1 MKVFVESVLEK
12 QKKDGSGSF
21 FVCAMDIEGTTK
33 EVTVYDARIKDYKQ
47 KELELDL
54 KKGKFGLIG
63 NFPDSGGQK
72 KQWQP
77 QDPDG
82 MYRCNASDKATQLL
96 IAILNREP
104 APTLETWDKFYDH
117 IYAKMAGKPIPEW
130 KEDVPDFKP
139 VQDYPEFTKQEA
151 KVNTDTTSQGSITP
165 EQLSA
170 ITGGFARLKIKDH
183 KGKVKT
189 IIGTAKMP
197 EYLTK
202 AEGKLVILQINKEL
216 DATGL

>member
-12 QKKDGSGSF
+12 QKRDGSGSF
-21 FVCAMDIEGTTK
+21 FVCAMDVNGATK

-54 KKGKFGLIG
+54 KEGKFGLIG
-63 NFPDSGGQK
+63 NFPGSGGQQ
-72 KQWQP
+72 KQWQTRAKSP
-77 QDPDG
+77 EELKLERYKLRG
-82 MYRCNASDKATQLL
+82 M
-96 IAILNREP
+96 IL
-104 APTLETWDKFYDH
+104 A
-117 IYAKMAGKPIPEW
+117 YAKDLQVAGQGDWQVNYPDMLKAVFSNEIPKK

-139 VQDYPEFTKQEA
+139 VEDYPEFTKQEA

-202 AEGKLVILQINKEL
+202 SEGKLVILQINKEL
-216 DATGL
+216 EATGL